1 MVNIVD
7 TVENVNIVEIIYAVD
22 SIEIIDAVV
31 IVIVWENKKNT
42 ENQYTIDALG

>member
-31 IVIVWENKKNT
+31 IVIVWENKKNA
-42 ENQYTIDALG
+42 IPSL